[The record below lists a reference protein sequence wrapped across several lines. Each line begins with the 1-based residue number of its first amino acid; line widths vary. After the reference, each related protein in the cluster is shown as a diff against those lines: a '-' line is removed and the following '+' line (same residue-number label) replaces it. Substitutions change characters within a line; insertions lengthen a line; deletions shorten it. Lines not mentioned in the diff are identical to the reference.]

1 MNNLTSLF
9 PPNYKNLEQKD
20 AVKLLEEIEK
30 VVEEQDNQL
39 DNQLEIVCEELKK
52 VNAENRDLK
61 HKLENGT
68 IVELPCKAGSLVYED
83 YGDDGVECG
92 KVISFDISIN
102 CDTGIFELSD
112 FGYRIFASEEDAKN
126 NTEINSHE

>member
-39 DNQLEIVCEELKK
+39 EIVCEELKK
-52 VNAENRDLK
+52 VN
-61 HKLENGT
+61 
-68 IVELPCKAGSLVYED
+68 
-83 YGDDGVECG
+83 CG